1 VTAKGGADV
10 GATSAFVLPMVGTM
24 TIITSFL
31 SPYVV
36 KFGWKVGDR
45 FRDEPSEQK
54 REEEEEPRKDDDQR

>member
-1 VTAKGGADV
+1 
-10 GATSAFVLPMVGTM
+10 MVGTM

>member
-1 VTAKGGADV
+1 
-10 GATSAFVLPMVGTM
+10 MVGTM

-45 FRDEPSEQK
+45 FR
-54 REEEEEPRKDDDQR
+54 EEPAEQQVQEVSNEPEK